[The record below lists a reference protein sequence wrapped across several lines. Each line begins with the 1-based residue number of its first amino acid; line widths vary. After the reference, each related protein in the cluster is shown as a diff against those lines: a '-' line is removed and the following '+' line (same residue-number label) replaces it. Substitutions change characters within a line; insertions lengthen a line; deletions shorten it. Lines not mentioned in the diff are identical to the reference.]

1 LTSFSQVADEEFS
14 GIVKSDEIFF
24 LYSEKSSKSLD
35 RKPRQRGTNAS
46 KDGINEQHVM
56 VITTIDRNG
65 KKSLK
70 VIKRERISKEDV
82 KNKLDNIYLL
92 GKHCH

>member
-46 KDGINEQHVM
+46 KDGIN
-56 VITTIDRNG
+56 G